1 MEFSMQEIG
10 NTLEVLMQ
18 GRFTF
23 SENQKFK
30 LILQQALSSKPAV
43 VIFDLAKVEFIDSAG
58 LGMLLLAKD
67 EMDSMNA
74 SILLRGAQGQV
85 KKMLNVSCFEV
96 LFGMA

>member
-1 MEFSMQEIG
+1 MEFSMQETG
-10 NTLEVLMQ
+10 STLEVLMQ

-43 VIFDLAKVEFIDSAG
+43 VIFDLGKVDFIDSAG

-67 EMDSMNA
+67 EMDSMNT

>member
-1 MEFSMQEIG
+1 MEFSMQEAG
-10 NTLEVLMQ
+10 NTLEVMMQ

-30 LILQQALSSKPAV
+30 LILQQAMST
-43 VIFDLAKVEFIDSAG
+43 
-58 LGMLLLAKD
+58 
-67 EMDSMNA
+67 